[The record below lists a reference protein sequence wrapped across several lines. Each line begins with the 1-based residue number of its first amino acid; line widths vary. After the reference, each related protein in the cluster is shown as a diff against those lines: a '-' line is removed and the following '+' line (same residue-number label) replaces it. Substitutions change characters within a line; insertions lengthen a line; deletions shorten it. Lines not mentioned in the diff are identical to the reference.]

1 MSEFARI
8 LTNLGLAYGLMSKEQ
23 FVERVARY
31 AQEKDMSEDK
41 MNALIE
47 NLFEELE
54 LTYKRRVARQK
65 FEAFEMNRRS
75 QTPDA
80 DNFFNDMMSSG
91 AGGGIPDD
99 SSDILHEMRSIRIAL
114 ENLTSALKNKP
125 EGE

>member
-31 AQEKDMSEDK
+31 AQEKEMSEDK

-80 DNFFNDMMSSG
+80 DSFFNDMMNSAPEPAENKSE
-91 AGGGIPDD
+91 
-99 SSDILHEMRSIRIAL
+99 ILNEMRAIRKAL
-114 ENLTSALKNKP
+114 ENLNSALKNKP

>member
-8 LTNLGLAYGLMSKEQ
+8 LTNLGLAYGIMSKEQ

-31 AQEKDMSEDK
+31 ALEKDMSEDK

-65 FEAFEMNRRS
+65 FEAFEMDRRTK
-75 QTPDA
+75 TPDA
-80 DNFFNDMMSSG
+80 DRFFNDMMNSVPEPSENKTE
-91 AGGGIPDD
+91 
-99 SSDILHEMRSIRIAL
+99 ILNEMRSIRIAL
-114 ENLTSALKNKP
+114 ENLTNALKDKP
-125 EGE
+125 KGE